1 MRYRGSQPPYHTSLE
16 QEKKVRSR
24 LREER
29 HAALSVLTDRELLT
43 TQALAAQEVSY
54 SFLLLHPIIYH

>member
-54 SFLLLHPIIYH
+54 SFLLLHPII

>member
-1 MRYRGSQPPYHTSLE
+1 MRGPLTSYHTTIE

-29 HAALSVLTDRELLT
+29 HAALCVLMDRELLT
-43 TQALAAQEVSY
+43 MQALAAQEVSRCIL
-54 SFLLLHPIIYH
+54 SQFISLLLQ